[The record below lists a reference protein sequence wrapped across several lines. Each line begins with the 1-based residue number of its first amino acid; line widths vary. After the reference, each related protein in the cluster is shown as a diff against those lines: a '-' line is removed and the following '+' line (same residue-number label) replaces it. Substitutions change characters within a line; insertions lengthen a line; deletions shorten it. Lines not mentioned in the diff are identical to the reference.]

1 MPPTFRAVKTKK
13 DGEPTVNC
21 RREVAFF
28 ADFICVFCL
37 FFVYAGSCVPAINE
51 PHYWTKAAHFWDFN
65 FCKGDLF
72 LESGDAH
79 WLFFATF
86 GYLTQCM
93 PIAWAVWAG
102 RFITWIFLAIGWTM
116 LGRSLWFVGRM
127 PLATQPSLAPK
138 GTHFEP
144 QRASVRAGKL
154 GIACES
160 EPHASELRLGNYNP
174 QVPLAATCFGL
185 VWLVGLHYGHWAG
198 EWVVGGCES
207 KGIAYA
213 LIFAGIASAIRRH
226 WTLAWALLGGAA
238 AYHVVTGIWVIAC
251 LAVVSFVI
259 DFVNMRKFTGKSSFF
274 QGLLGWIALHQ
285 LGWTVCLVGIIVGVV
300 PAIAID
306 WGIDPVLASESAVK
320 QVYTRLGH
328 HLAPTR
334 FSWIRW
340 QDFGIQLVCACIV
353 ILMAIRSNWQL
364 IRINGDGPA
373 NREAGITLDASSKIS
388 PEKKTACP
396 RGMQFVVGCGLFGF
410 AVAMFGLFIDLAFGW
425 AFPRI
430 TSKLLRF
437 YLFRWNDVAMPMMI
451 GSLVVSF
458 AYGKLTFTPS
468 PSRARWV
475 AWGFTLVPG
484 LFLLAYRFEANFN
497 ETIPA
502 GDKAHFVAKS
512 DSESDQIKQYQDWL
526 RVCDWIK
533 LHADS
538 ESLWLTPR
546 RQQSFKWRTGR
557 PELACWK
564 DAPQNA
570 EALVEWS
577 QRLSDAYQF
586 DKTKTLQP
594 WTTEKLW
601 ELQSKYGIR
610 YVLLDRRVAGQITPS
625 LPLLYPSQNEFND
638 TFAVFELPSQKVH
651 VSR

>member
-1 MPPTFRAVKTKK
+1 MPPTFPAVKTKK
-13 DGEPTVNC
+13 DGEPTVDC
-21 RREVAFF
+21 RRQVAFF
-28 ADFICVFCL
+28 VDFIGVFCL

-51 PHYWTKAAHFWDFN
+51 PHYWTKAAHFWDIN
-65 FCKGDLF
+65 FGKGDLF

-79 WLFFATF
+79 WLFFASF

-93 PIAWAVWAG
+93 PIAWAVWTG
-102 RFITWIFLAIGWTM
+102 RFITWLFLAIGWTM
-116 LGRSLWFVGRM
+116 LGRSLWFAGRM
-127 PLATQPSLAPK
+127 PLSSHPRLAP
-138 GTHFEP
+138 
-144 QRASVRAGKL
+144 SVQNR
-154 GIACES
+154 
-160 EPHASELRLGNYNP
+160 NQ
-174 QVPLAATCFGL
+174 QVPLVATCFGL
-185 VWLVGLHYGHWAG
+185 VWLAGLHYGHWAG

-213 LIFAGIASAIRRH
+213 LIFAGIAFAIRQN

-251 LAVVSFVI
+251 VAVVSFVI
-259 DFVNMRKFTGKSSFF
+259 DFANMRKFTPESSSF
-274 QGLLGWIALHQ
+274 QGLLGWFAIHRT
-285 LGWTVCLVGIIVGVV
+285 GWAVCLVGIIVGAV
-300 PAIAID
+300 PAVAID
-306 WGIDPVLASESAVK
+306 WGTDPVLASESAVK

-353 ILMAIRSNWQL
+353 IWMAIRSNWQP
-364 IRINGDGPA
+364 IRINGDGPDIC
-373 NREAGITLDASSKIS
+373 EAGNTLETSSNIAQ
-388 PEKKTACP
+388 EKTTFP

-430 TSKLLRF
+430 TAKLLRF

-458 AYGKLTFTPS
+458 AYGRLIFTPG

-475 AWGFTLVPG
+475 AWGCTLVPG
-484 LFLLAYRFEANFN
+484 LVLLAYRFEANFN

-526 RVCDWIK
+526 RVCEWIR

-577 QRLSDAYQF
+577 QRITDAYKF
-586 DKTKTLQP
+586 DKTKLLQP

-625 LPLLYPSQNEFND
+625 LPILYPSQNEFND
-638 TFAVFELPSQKVH
+638 TFAVFELPSQK
-651 VSR
+651 STRE

>member
-1 MPPTFRAVKTKK
+1 MPLTFPAVKTKK

-21 RREVAFF
+21 RRQVAFF
-28 ADFICVFCL
+28 VDFIGVFCV

-51 PHYWTKAAHFWDFN
+51 PHYWTKAAHFWNIN
-65 FCKGDLF
+65 FGKGDLF

-79 WLFFATF
+79 WLFFASF

-93 PIAWAVWAG
+93 PIAWAVWTG
-102 RFITWIFLAIGWTM
+102 RFITWLFLAIGWTM
-116 LGRSLWFVGRM
+116 LGRSLWFDGRNQQI
-127 PLATQPSLAPK
+127 PL
-138 GTHFEP
+138 
-144 QRASVRAGKL
+144 V
-154 GIACES
+154 
-160 EPHASELRLGNYNP
+160 
-174 QVPLAATCFGL
+174 ATCFGL
-185 VWLVGLHYGHWAG
+185 VWLAGLHYGHWAG

-213 LIFAGIASAIRRH
+213 LIFAGIAFAIRQH

-259 DFVNMRKFTGKSSFF
+259 DFVNTHKFTPESSSF
-274 QGLLGWIALHQ
+274 QGLLGWFAIHRT
-285 LGWTVCLVGIIVGVV
+285 GWAVCLVGIIVGAV
-300 PAIAID
+300 PAVAID
-306 WGIDPVLASESAVK
+306 WGTDPVLASESAVK

-353 ILMAIRSNWQL
+353 ILMAIRSNWQA
-364 IRINGDGPA
+364 DDT
-373 NREAGITLDASSKIS
+373 REESNTLEASSKIS
-388 PEKKTACP
+388 QEKTAFP

-430 TSKLLRF
+430 TSKILRF

-458 AYGKLTFTPS
+458 AYGRLSFTPN

-475 AWGFTLVPG
+475 AWGCTIVPG
-484 LFLLAYRFEANFN
+484 LVLLAYRFEANIN

-526 RVCDWIK
+526 RVCEWIR

-577 QRLSDAYQF
+577 QRLSDAYKF
-586 DKTKTLQP
+586 DKTKILQP

-625 LPLLYPSQNEFND
+625 LPILYPSQNELND
-638 TFAVFELPSQKVH
+638 TFAVFELPSLKVQ